1 MTSVLSCATAASA
14 ALKPT
19 LLCVPSQKGFVTE
32 PPQRHSAMRG
42 PRALVSI
49 FEPLTSISSKSP
61 STSYGPW
68 GRIVILVGIRTVL
81 LGVGIADND
90 STAPRRRLGPMT
102 DPGEILLVA
111 CYELGHQPLSVA
123 WPAAFLERAGYRP
136 AVMDLSVEP
145 FDADKVRR
153 ARLVA
158 VAVPMH
164 TALRVGVAAASRVRA
179 ANPAAHV
186 CFYGHYA
193 ALNAEHLLGE
203 RHADSVLAGE
213 LEDAL
218 VALARRLDDPARPPR
233 VSLGK
238 LDFPLPA
245 RAALPALKKYAH
257 LDREDAAHLVGYV
270 EASRGCKHGCR
281 HCPIPPVYGRR
292 FFVVPPDVV
301 LADVRQQVTAGA
313 AHITFGDPDFLNG
326 PRHALAVAR
335 ALHAEFPALT
345 FDFTA
350 KIEHLLAQREHL
362 AELAALGA
370 LFVVSAA
377 ESLDDAV
384 LTILDKGHTRADIET
399 ALALSRAAGLSLRP
413 TWVAF
418 TPWTTL
424 EGYRAWL
431 DFIAREDLV
440 DATDPVQY
448 ALRLLVPPGSW
459 LLEHAALRP
468 HLGRFVPDA
477 FHHEW
482 AHPDLR
488 METLQSEVAA
498 AVHVAADRRED
509 VAVTFEGVRAL
520 AAAAGGVP
528 APPPVGL
535 AARRHRPP
543 RLSEPWFC

>member
-1 MTSVLSCATAASA
+1 MTGA
-14 ALKPT
+14 
-19 LLCVPSQKGFVTE
+19 
-32 PPQRHSAMRG
+32 
-42 PRALVSI
+42 
-49 FEPLTSISSKSP
+49 
-61 STSYGPW
+61 
-68 GRIVILVGIRTVL
+68 
-81 LGVGIADND
+81 
-90 STAPRRRLGPMT
+90 
-102 DPGEILLVA
+102 GEILLIA

-123 WPAAFLERAGYRP
+123 WPAAFLERAGYHP

-158 VAVPMH
+158 MAVPMH
-164 TALRVGVAAASRVRA
+164 TALRLGVAAAARVRA
-179 ANPAAHV
+179 ANPDAHI

-193 ALNAEHLLGE
+193 ALNGE
-203 RHADSVLAGE
+203 YLTSHGHADSVLAGE

-218 VALARRLDDPARPPR
+218 VALARRRADPGPR
-233 VSLGK
+233 VSLAK
-238 LDFPLPA
+238 LDFPVPA
-245 RAALPALKKYAH
+245 RTALPALKKYAH
-257 LDREDAAHLVGYV
+257 LDREGAPHLVGYV

-292 FFVVPPDVV
+292 FFVVPREVV
-301 LADVRQQVTAGA
+301 LADVRQQVAAGA
-313 AHITFGDPDFLNG
+313 AHVTFGDPDFLNG

-350 KIEHLLAQREHL
+350 KIEHLLDQRAHL

-377 ESLDDAV
+377 ESLDDSV
-384 LTILDKGHTRADIET
+384 LALLDKGHTRADIEE
-399 ALALSRAAGLSLRP
+399 ALAMTRAAGLSLRP

-424 EGYRAWL
+424 EGYREWL
-431 DFIAREDLV
+431 DFIADEWLV
-440 DATDPVQY
+440 DATEPVQY

-459 LLEHAALRP
+459 LLDQPAMRR
-468 HLGRFVPDA
+468 HLGRLVPDG

-482 AHPDLR
+482 SHPDPRVDALAA
-488 METLQSEVAA
+488 EVGAAVAA
-498 AVHVAADRRED
+498 AADRRED
-509 VAVTFEGVRAL
+509 AALTFDRVRAL
-520 AAAAGGVP
+520 AAAAAGAP
-528 APPPVGL
+528 APAPVGL
-535 AARRHRPP
+535 APDRRRPP